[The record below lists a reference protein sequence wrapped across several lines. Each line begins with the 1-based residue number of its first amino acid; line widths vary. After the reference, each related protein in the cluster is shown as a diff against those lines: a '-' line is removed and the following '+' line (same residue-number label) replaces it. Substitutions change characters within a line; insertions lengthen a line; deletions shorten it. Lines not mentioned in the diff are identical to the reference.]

1 MGKSMFTFNLS
12 VWWPCGNDIAI
23 DFVEMGKQF
32 VILIAKLVKNAITI
46 LGPLMGKDFG
56 RITKDFLADIPI
68 GEKMVR
74 KGNVVSLEAAAST
87 LLGKWTTSVN
97 WVVWTHMNVSI
108 LEKNSSCILGLSIW
122 LPTPFVSL

>member
-1 MGKSMFTFNLS
+1 
-12 VWWPCGNDIAI
+12 
-23 DFVEMGKQF
+23 MGKQF

-87 LLGKWTTSVN
+87 LLCEWTTSVN
-97 WVVWTHMNVSI
+97 WVV
-108 LEKNSSCILGLSIW
+108 
-122 LPTPFVSL
+122 